1 METEHI
7 MGNSCARGTIN
18 NIIQTMSE
26 SHYLSLKTF
35 VTQAIDQKWLL
46 VLVIDDYTS
55 VHTKRRPLIEKPS
68 EAKTMCTIVVKTFK
82 VIPAISIDHAS
93 TVHDLNGIDI
103 ESCKGIMTSA
113 SCTHDIAKTYATSM
127 PNWLTQAFFDPE
139 LQRQGINTK

>member
-1 METEHI
+1 ME
-7 MGNSCARGTIN
+7 NSCARRTIN
-18 NIIQTMSE
+18 NIIQSMSE
-26 SHYLSLKTF
+26 SHYLSLEPF
-35 VTQAIDQKWLL
+35 VTQAIEQKWLL

-103 ESCKGIMTSA
+103 EPCKGIMTSA

-127 PNWLTQAFFDPE
+127 LNWLTQAFFDPE